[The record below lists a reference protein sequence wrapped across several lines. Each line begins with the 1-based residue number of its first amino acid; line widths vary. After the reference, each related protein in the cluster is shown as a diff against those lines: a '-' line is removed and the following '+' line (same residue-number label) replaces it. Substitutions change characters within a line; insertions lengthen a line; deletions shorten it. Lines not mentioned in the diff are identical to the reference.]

1 LPGERDDSCRR
12 QHAAGRVRK
21 GPSHHEGTLGLR
33 DRPTRAGTEP
43 WRPGDGL
50 ARRADHGG
58 RIPGKWPVKLML
70 ADPHR
75 LVIESLAV
83 ALTRRGF
90 AVVALATSAP
100 EALARVAEHQP
111 DICLLATDF
120 PLCSSL
126 DVLRIIIKRH
136 PRVKPVL
143 LSASRDSRLMAA
155 AMEAGAAGFI
165 PRDCHIIDIVR
176 VLPRVHQGERVFD
189 RAVLE
194 AGAGAFRLPGDGDGD
209 WLRGLLTSRE
219 QEVLMQIATGE
230 DTHQISRSLAITEA
244 TVRTHVQNVLVKLGV
259 HSRLEASTVLAE
271 SGALGHDLHGIRAM
285 RAAGGE

>member
-1 LPGERDDSCRR
+1 
-12 QHAAGRVRK
+12 V
-21 GPSHHEGTLGLR
+21 
-33 DRPTRAGTEP
+33 
-43 WRPGDGL
+43 
-50 ARRADHGG
+50 
-58 RIPGKWPVKLML
+58 
-70 ADPHR
+70 
-75 LVIESLAV
+75 
-83 ALTRRGF
+83 
-90 AVVALATSAP
+90 
-100 EALARVAEHQP
+100 LARVAEHQP
-111 DICLLATDF
+111 DVCLLATDF

-143 LSASRDSRLMAA
+143 LSASRDSRLTAA

-176 VLPRVHQGERVFD
+176 ALPRVHQGERVFD
-189 RAVLE
+189 RTVLE

-219 QEVLMQIATGE
+219 QEVLMQIAAGE
-230 DTHQISRSLAITEA
+230 DTRQISRSLAITEA
-244 TVRTHVQNVLVKLGV
+244 TVRTHVQNMLVKLGV

-271 SGALGHDLHGIRAM
+271 SGALGHDLHGIQAM